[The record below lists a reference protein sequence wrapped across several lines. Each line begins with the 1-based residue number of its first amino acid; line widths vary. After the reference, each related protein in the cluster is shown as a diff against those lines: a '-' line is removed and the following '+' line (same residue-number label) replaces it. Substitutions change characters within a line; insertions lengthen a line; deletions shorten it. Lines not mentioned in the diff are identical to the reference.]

1 MKYAQLVLLVLV
13 LVFFIRFYF
22 PAILYRNRIEINI
35 NTKERSEIRSKLTMK
50 TPENVKLTMKVNNKD
65 TVDVVLV
72 SLLLTLKFI
81 QVGLYLEGLI
91 FRILIELHILGH
103 IFRSGEYIQGAY

>member
-1 MKYAQLVLLVLV
+1 MQYAQLVLLVLV
-13 LVFFIRFYF
+13 LAFFIRFYF

-35 NTKERSEIRSKLTMK
+35 NTKERSEIRLKLTIK
-50 TPENVKLTMKVNNKD
+50 TPENVKLTMKVNTKD

-91 FRILIELHILGH
+91 FGILIELHIWGH
-103 IFRSGEYIQGAY
+103 IFGWGEYIQGAY